1 MVIEERGV
9 VGGHGEK
16 ESGAIALDI
25 GVNAGGRGATGG
37 ENRGCATGKREVA
50 GVAETVGEKEAGDTK
65 AAVAVGEFGGGV
77 WVGGGGVDPM
87 GVKGEATPGEARGT
101 PGGKPKRGRIF
112 GVWAGGGGRGGRHRV
127 DRGG

>member
-9 VGGHGEK
+9 VGGHGEE

-50 GVAETVGEKEAGDTK
+50 GGAETVGEKEAGDTK
-65 AAVAVGEFGGGV
+65 AAGAFGGFL
-77 WVGGGGVDPM
+77 GGASGGVRAEEHVV
-87 GVKGEATPGEARGT
+87 VKVVAAPWKPRGPPGC
-101 PGGKPKRGRIF
+101 K
-112 GVWAGGGGRGGRHRV
+112 
-127 DRGG
+127 